1 MVEEGEEVT
10 DLRSTLPSPIL
21 KPGLE
26 PDLNPV
32 PYKPIQNTPQNL
44 LDKLWQNRFNLIRH
58 FIMAGS
64 AVAGATWTST
74 HDISTTAWSF
84 LIGGVTGAARKG
96 VDDISRS
103 DGKSDMV
110 TAAIGLITRKKLG
123 GDTMIRDEV
132 IEAGDAFADLALAIF
147 NKDEDDAKSIM
158 SAMLG
163 LLKEG
168 GDVVQIPKEDRM
180 EGAAHALT
188 LATAKVVAAKVT
200 YSDEVPETPP
210 V

>member
-1 MVEEGEEVT
+1 MT
-10 DLRSTLPSPIL
+10 ITRLPDNL
-21 KPGLE
+21 GDWNL
-26 PDLNPV
+26 V
-32 PYKPIQNTPQNL
+32 PEKPIRNTQPSIAEKLWANKFNL
-44 LDKLWQNRFNLIRH
+44 LRH
-58 FIMAGS
+58 FIMTGS
-64 AVAGATWTST
+64 AVAGTTWTTT
-74 HDISTTAWSF
+74 HNLSTTAWSF

-96 VDDISRS
+96 VDDISRL
-103 DGKSDMV
+103 DGKPDMV
-110 TAAIGLITRKKLG
+110 TAAISLITRKKLG

-132 IEAGDAFADLALAIF
+132 IEAGDAFADLAIAIF
-147 NKDEDDAKSIM
+147 DKSEDEAQSIM

-200 YSDEVPETPP
+200 YSDEVAETPVQTELP
-210 V
+210 LV